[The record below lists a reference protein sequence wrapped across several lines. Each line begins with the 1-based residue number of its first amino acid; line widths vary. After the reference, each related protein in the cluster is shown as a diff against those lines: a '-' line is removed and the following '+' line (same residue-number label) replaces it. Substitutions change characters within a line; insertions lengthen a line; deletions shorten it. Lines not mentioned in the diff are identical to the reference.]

1 MLPRPWIFL
10 AAAIA
15 TEVLGLSIMKI
26 ASESNSLA
34 SFAFMYS
41 MIGLAFFFFSNSVK
55 NLPIALA
62 YATWETCGLVL
73 ITIISVRFFGEILS
87 SQKLAGILILIAG
100 VAMINFGSKEA
111 PEASK
116 QKNLS
121 NE

>member
-55 NLPIALA
+55 SLPIALA

-73 ITIISVRFFGEILS
+73 ITIISVRFFGESLS
-87 SQKLAGILILIAG
+87 SQKMTGMLILIAG
-100 VAMINFGSKEA
+100 VAMINFGSKENS
-111 PEASK
+111 EASK
-116 QKNLS
+116 QKDLPKK
-121 NE
+121 